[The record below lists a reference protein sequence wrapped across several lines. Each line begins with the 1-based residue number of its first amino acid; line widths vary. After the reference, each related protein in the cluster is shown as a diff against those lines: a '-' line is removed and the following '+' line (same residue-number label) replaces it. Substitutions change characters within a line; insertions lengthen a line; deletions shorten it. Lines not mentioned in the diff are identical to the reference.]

1 MANILQVTTPSIN
14 NRNIIDIQGVKNEA
28 GGPHVQNP
36 VDPTRV
42 VRADGQTNGQA
53 GTATGEGAFGIID
66 YESNYG
72 AFVQKLEDALG
83 LPGLL
88 KQLMFDDLASLVT
101 GEKAEVGNLAEQLF
115 SSIQT
120 DSPEELMQLLKEQ

>member
-14 NRNIIDIQGVKNEA
+14 NRNIIDSQGVKNEA

-36 VDPTRV
+36 VDPSRV

-53 GTATGEGAFGIID
+53 GTATGEGTYGIID

-88 KQLMFDDLASLVT
+88 KQLMFEDLASLVT

-115 SSIQT
+115 PRSRQIPRKSF
-120 DSPEELMQLLKEQ
+120 